1 MEDAAHLY
9 DLLNGFDT
17 AMLATRSADGH
28 LHARPMRVA
37 DFHADA
43 DAYFVTSM
51 DSPKVAEIY
60 ADADVLLTF
69 QSANRYAT
77 VYGRVNVVRDRSL
90 VEQLWDESWKTWFP
104 RLVEQLWDESWKT
117 WFPRGKSD
125 PAIALLRFDAEHGE
139 FWNGSSARGV
149 SYAFEA
155 TKAYMTAGARAES
168 GALGRSRH

>member
-104 RLVEQLWDESWKT
+104 R
-117 WFPRGKSD
+117 GKSD